1 MTRVRRLRPYG
12 SLLIVAL
19 FWPSAAP
26 ATELEEAVSLTA
38 AGDLA
43 GAERVYRSFAE
54 THPQEGL
61 PALGRFL
68 SLAGDPGELEDFLD
82 SIQKAP
88 NLTVDLHARILLQA
102 GRTDE
107 ALNQLRIAIGNEAD
121 PAVLRFA
128 AGVFARAG
136 AAEAGHLY
144 LRLLRAAQNAD
155 EAHEA
160 LSGLLSYPEAV
171 GAADLAAL
179 APWLLEADLPAEERL
194 AFLDAVVKT
203 CPSPETDAP
212 PKTAFESL
220 LHSVRRFGQGDDQ
233 GALASAPESLSRD
246 PSGSLWA
253 VQRIR
258 SLHRQGATE
267 EAGRIAAWLLAK
279 ERPASPDRAV
289 SDDAPAPIYAALD
302 GKAPEAE
309 AQAILL
315 IQDRPYDPEP
325 MRRLMRFY
333 KETGRGD
340 PASVPALV
348 SQGAT
353 NPQLIGQCGYV
364 LATEGFPTQA
374 LVEYDRALALD
385 SADPFLRM
393 NRAACLTR
401 LERWEEAQ
409 AVYRNLLEVGH
420 RGRPYHIHELILR
433 LWVIAEARSEEAAC
447 LAYFESL
454 LSRPLPTGSFELA
467 RDLAGVMRQLQ
478 RPSDAERFELLKPS
492 PASP

>member
-1 MTRVRRLRPYG
+1 MTWVRRLRPYG

-19 FWPSAAP
+19 LWPSAVH
-26 ATELEEAVSLTA
+26 ATDLEQAVSLTA

-43 GAERVYRSFAE
+43 GAERIYRSFAQS
-54 THPQEGL
+54 HPVEGL

-68 SLAGDPGELEDFLD
+68 SLTGDAEVLEDFLD

-88 NLTVDLHARILLQA
+88 NLTVDLHAKILLQA

-107 ALNQLRIAIGNEAD
+107 ALNLLRTALGEEAD

-136 AAEAGHLY
+136 AAEAGKLS
-144 LRLLRAAQNAD
+144 LRLLRTAQNA
-155 EAHEA
+155 EQAHET

-179 APWLLEADLPAEERL
+179 EPWFLETDLPAEERL
-194 AFLDAVVKT
+194 AFLDAVVQS
-203 CPSPETDAP
+203 CPIPETNGP
-212 PKTAFESL
+212 PKTAFEIL
-220 LHSVRRFGQGDDQ
+220 LRSVRQFGQGDDL
-233 GALASAPESLSRD
+233 GALASTPETLSRD
-246 PSGSLWA
+246 PAGRLWA

-258 SLHRQGATE
+258 ILSRQGASE
-267 EAGRIAAWLLAK
+267 EAGQLAAWLLEE
-279 ERPASPDRAV
+279 ERPAAIAPDVAE
-289 SDDAPAPIYAALD
+289 DASAPIYAALER
-302 GKAPEAE
+302 KAPEAE
-309 AQAILL
+309 AQIIEL
-315 IQDRPYDPEP
+315 IQNRPYDPEP

-333 KETGRGD
+333 RETGRGD

-348 SQGAT
+348 SRSAT

-374 LVEYDRALALD
+374 LVEYNRALALD
-385 SADPFLRM
+385 PADPFLRM

-409 AVYRNLLEVGH
+409 AIYRNLLEIGH
-420 RGRPYHIHELILR
+420 QGRPYHVHELILR

-447 LAYFESL
+447 LTYFESL
-454 LSRPLPTGSFELA
+454 LIRPDQTRRPELA
-467 RDLAGVMRQLQ
+467 RDLATVMRQLQ
-478 RPSDAERFELLKPS
+478 RPSDAERFDLLKPS

>member
-1 MTRVRRLRPYG
+1 MTRLRRLRAYG
-12 SLLIVAL
+12 CLLIVAL
-19 FWPSAAP
+19 LWPSAVP
-26 ATELEEAVSLTA
+26 ATDLEEAVSLTA

-43 GAERVYRSFAE
+43 GAERIYRSFAQ

-61 PALGRFL
+61 PPLGRFL
-68 SLAGDPGELEDFLD
+68 SLTGSSEALADFLD
-82 SIQKAP
+82 SIRTAP
-88 NLTVDLHARILLQA
+88 DLTVDLRARILLQS
-102 GRTDE
+102 GRTEE
-107 ALNQLRIAIGNEAD
+107 ALNLMRTALGKEAD
-121 PAVLRFA
+121 PAVIQFA

-136 AAEAGHLY
+136 AAEAGNLY
-144 LRLLRAAQNAD
+144 LRLLRAAQNA
-155 EAHEA
+155 EQAHEA

-171 GAADLAAL
+171 EAADLAAL
-179 APWLLEADLPAEERL
+179 EPWFLEADLPAEERL
-194 AFLDAVVKT
+194 AFLDAVVKA
-203 CPSPETDAP
+203 CPIPETDAP
-212 PKTAFESL
+212 PKTVFETL

-233 GALASAPESLSRD
+233 GALASTPESLSRD

-253 VQRIR
+253 VLRIR
-258 SLHRQGATE
+258 SLSRQGATE

-279 ERPASPDRAV
+279 ERPASPDPAV
-289 SDDAPAPIYAALD
+289 PDDAPAPIYAALER
-302 GKAPEAE
+302 KAPEAE
-309 AQAILL
+309 TQAVQL
-315 IQDRPYDPEP
+315 IQNRPYDPEP

-340 PASVPALV
+340 PASVPALM
-348 SQGAT
+348 SRSAT

-385 SADPFLRM
+385 PADPFLRM

-420 RGRPYHIHELILR
+420 RGRPYHVHELILR

-454 LSRPLPTGSFELA
+454 LSRPQQPGHPELA
-467 RDLAGVMRQLQ
+467 RDLSTVMRQLE
-478 RPSDAERFELLKPS
+478 RPADAERFDRLRPS